1 MLYKYQLPKPKT
13 SWSHWTK
20 AQPLRFLM
28 VTILR
33 HKRWHI
39 CSSCRR
45 STSLPTGRGRT
56 LEVHKCH
63 CLLMKKNKTQSI
75 LENMNLNLGRKKRS
89 SKATS
94 KTFQR
99 FHLIHIHQ
107 GFGLASRS
115 KEWLGLSRLSR
126 PCCMKIEAAL
136 WLIHPT
142 GLFIRIPVTE
152 LATL

>member
-56 LEVHKCH
+56 LAVHKCH
-63 CLLMKKNKTQSI
+63 CLLMQKKQRSTVNFGKH
-75 LENMNLNLGRKKRS
+75 EFEPWKKKRS

-115 KEWLGLSRLSR
+115 KEWLGLSR